1 MMYLVFG
8 KGGWGQL
15 PHWLCW
21 PTRKNNAISLRF
33 SIWGSIQSASP
44 SHNNAVNEQKCP
56 KNKIGITSEA
66 AIPVKKQGVGGNSSL
81 KAKRKSRHHR
91 MQKQHTSQVKY
102 EQCLSSCLKEHEI
115 KAKVMSTWVCKC
127 SCSAFEDTNARR
139 ALENHRA
146 RLDIQFLLRDFPTK
160 KPARTR
166 MMSSSE
172 QAKKR
177 RSKQALSVHSSQNY
191 RKNEKIGK

>member
-115 KAKVMSTWVCKC
+115 KAHSSHLSKHPTICSNIWIILVWRGSSWGCRQQLKWCVCVFPDNPFSVYRKRPLIMWMSTQK
-127 SCSAFEDTNARR
+127 
-139 ALENHRA
+139 
-146 RLDIQFLLRDFPTK
+146 
-160 KPARTR
+160 
-166 MMSSSE
+166 
-172 QAKKR
+172 
-177 RSKQALSVHSSQNY
+177 
-191 RKNEKIGK
+191 